1 LTISFIFFN
10 IFTMLIHFYLF
21 SSIFVYFGR
30 FLSICNRFHPFP
42 PHYRF
47 LHDQVWRNGLPT
59 LLKSLI
65 RTVWAYSESQ
75 TAQILDWGYLR
86 KNSFFA
92 QNGRITIFQWPKV
105 VSEVIFPRFWG
116 GSLCWKVFLEFWNCD
131 QKCRFWG
138 IAILKIRAFKIFF
151 ENGAFLKKCFSF
163 KWGTFWKRGIFLK
176 WGIFWKMGHF
186 FENGAFSFEN

>member
-1 LTISFIFFN
+1 
-10 IFTMLIHFYLF
+10 MLIHFYLF

-116 GSLCWKVFLEFWNCD
+116 GSLCWKVFSEFWNCD

-138 IAILKIRAFKIFF
+138 IAISHHPWRSRCTWDAWPWHWCPPILLV
-151 ENGAFLKKCFSF
+151 NLGCFPGIVSW
-163 KWGTFWKRGIFLK
+163 KAVSSPVCCSDPVPAVLGVPRRWCWHTF
-176 WGIFWKMGHF
+176 
-186 FENGAFSFEN
+186 

>member
-1 LTISFIFFN
+1 
-10 IFTMLIHFYLF
+10 MLIHFYLF

-92 QNGRITIFQWPKV
+92 QNGRKTIFEWPKV
-105 VSEVIFPRFWG
+105 VSEVILG
-116 GSLCWKVFLEFWNCD
+116 GSLYWKVFSEFRNCD
-131 QKCRFWG
+131 RKCRFWD
-138 IAILKIRAFKIFF
+138 IAICAILRAKTFQHHHHHHC
-151 ENGAFLKKCFSF
+151 NSFLNVFAIISVF
-163 KWGTFWKRGIFLK
+163 VIVFLLVRSQRLLV
-176 WGIFWKMGHF
+176 H
-186 FENGAFSFEN
+186 